1 MVSIVIPTLN
11 EEKYLPIL
19 LQSIKKQ
26 DFKDYEIII
35 SDAFSIDKTIEIAKE
50 YGARVIRDK
59 KKLPAR
65 QRNNGVKIAKG
76 EIILFLDA
84 DTKLPDDFLL
94 TTYSDFTNK
103 NLTIAGFYLIFN
115 SPSFIY
121 RIFEKVYH
129 SVCYLGQYFFPASVG
144 VGIIVKKLE
153 HEKIGGFDESIYIG
167 EDYDYVRRISKKG
180 KYRMIKGTKLFFSV
194 RRLDKEGVAI
204 VLWKWLK
211 GGIYFIIKGPIRKKI
226 VKYDFGDY

>member
-1 MVSIVIPTLN
+1 
-11 EEKYLPIL
+11 
-19 LQSIKKQ
+19 
-26 DFKDYEIII
+26 
-35 SDAFSIDKTIEIAKE
+35 
-50 YGARVIRDK
+50 
-59 KKLPAR
+59 
-65 QRNNGVKIAKG
+65 
-76 EIILFLDA
+76 
-84 DTKLPDDFLL
+84 
-94 TTYSDFTNK
+94 
-103 NLTIAGFYLIFN
+103 
-115 SPSFIY
+115 
-121 RIFEKVYH
+121 
-129 SVCYLGQYFFPASVG
+129 PASVG

>member
-115 SPSFIY
+115 
-121 RIFEKVYH
+121 
-129 SVCYLGQYFFPASVG
+129 
-144 VGIIVKKLE
+144 
-153 HEKIGGFDESIYIG
+153 
-167 EDYDYVRRISKKG
+167 
-180 KYRMIKGTKLFFSV
+180 
-194 RRLDKEGVAI
+194 
-204 VLWKWLK
+204 
-211 GGIYFIIKGPIRKKI
+211 
-226 VKYDFGDY
+226 